1 MRLLTFHP
9 NQLLNKS
16 SSALVAKSEDVLTN
30 PSLYFE
36 NICRVKRLVDTV
48 GYTGPVAVSGDCT
61 KVRQRLTYSTDFGS
75 HILGSDISIVPL
87 DQCEVE
93 EIEDIDKIIA
103 KIKQNKAMATQ
114 VRAILVKVSDLS
126 LSSLQ
131 R

>member
-1 MRLLTFHP
+1 MHP
-9 NQLLNKS
+9 HQLLNKS
-16 SSALVAKSEDVLTN
+16 SSALVAKSEDALTN
-30 PSLYFE
+30 PLLHFE
-36 NICRVKRLVDTV
+36 SVCHVKRLVDTV
-48 GYTGPVAVSGDCT
+48 GYTGPAAVSGDCT
-61 KVRQRLTYSTDFGS
+61 KVQQCLTYSTDFGS
-75 HILGSDISIVPL
+75 HILGLDISIVPL

-93 EIEDIDKIIA
+93 EMEDIDKIIA